1 MNEFIRL
8 LQDFLASRAS
18 LVDCAEWL
26 AGIDW
31 DDPDMTENEQ
41 EAFGLFELL
50 VTEVAEKMREEAEL
64 RAEATRFL
72 AERTT
77 AAIP

>member
-26 AGIDW
+26 ASIDW
-31 DDPDMTENEQ
+31 DDPDMAENEQ

>member
-26 AGIDW
+26 ASIDW